1 MSFEIEI
8 LEEKENP
15 LINRTELK
23 FRVDHL
29 GEGSPNRL
37 EVRKKIAAMQG
48 AKEQFTIIRKIESK
62 FGKYYSMGNANVYD
76 DIEDLKYFEPF
87 HIKVRNLEPDKRS
100 EIYKLKRKGEQYNHL
115 FGY

>member
-8 LEEKENP
+8 LEEKDNP
-15 LINRTELK
+15 LVNRAEVK

-29 GEGSPNRL
+29 GESSPNRL

-48 AKEQFTIIRKIESK
+48 AKEQLTIIRKIQSQ
-62 FGKYYSMGNANVYD
+62 FGSFYSIGNANVYQ

-87 HIKVRNLEPDKRS
+87 HIRVRNLEPDKRS
-100 EIYKLKRKGEQYNHL
+100 EIYKLKRKNQKYSHL

>member
-1 MSFEIEI
+1 MTFEIEI

-29 GEGSPNRL
+29 GESSPNRL
-37 EVRKKIAAMQG
+37 EVKKKIAAMQG
-48 AKEQFTIIRKIESK
+48 VDEKFAMVRKIESK
-62 FGKYYSMGNANVYD
+62 FGKYYSMGHANVYG

-87 HIKVRNLEPDKRS
+87 HIQVRNLEPDKRS
-100 EIYKLKRKGEQYNHL
+100 EIYKLKRKDEKYSHL